1 MNPIAYRKLN
11 RDKTSQ
17 LLIQEELEGS
27 DYLSAYVPLFDG
39 KNKVIGYVNTPL
51 FSKNELLN
59 KQLSN
64 LIINIINVY
73 FLLLIVG
80 GFIAY
85 FISKEISKPLESI
98 REKIAKTV
106 LQGTNELIRYNRD
119 DEIGQLVKQYNKMAI
134 ELQESA
140 RQIAS
145 SEREGA
151 WKEMAKQVAHEIKN
165 PLTPMK
171 LSIQHLQR
179 SIENDDSEKQ
189 QKLTKKTSAL
199 LLKQIESLSIMA
211 EQFSSFAQMPQDQFE
226 AINLSEITH
235 EIVTLFKQDK
245 NIQIES
251 DIQKNV
257 FSWADKEQIKRV
269 LINIVKN
276 ATQAIPDEVSGLIKI
291 VLKAQ
296 KEIQIE
302 ITDNGIG
309 ISAENNPNIFAPNFS
324 TKNSGMGLGLALSK
338 KIIENSGGQIRFH
351 SAINQGTTFYI
362 SLPVHHHEKR

>member
-1 MNPIAYRKLN
+1 M
-11 RDKTSQ
+11 
-17 LLIQEELEGS
+17 
-27 DYLSAYVPLFDG
+27 
-39 KNKVIGYVNTPL
+39 
-51 FSKNELLN
+51 LN

-85 FISKEISKPLESI
+85 FISKEISKPLEII

-106 LQGTNELIRYNRD
+106 LLGSNELINYNRD
-119 DEIGQLVKQYNKMAI
+119 DEIGQLVQQYNKMAT

-140 RQIAS
+140 QQIAS

-179 SIENDDSEKQ
+179 SIENDSSDKQ
-189 QKLTKKTSAL
+189 RELTKKTSML

-211 EQFSSFAQMPQDQFE
+211 EQFSSFAQMPQDQFN
-226 AINLSEITH
+226 AFNLSDITY
-235 EIVTLFKQDK
+235 EVVSLFKQEK

-251 DIQKNV
+251 EIQKNI
-257 FSWADKEQIKRV
+257 FLWADSEQIKRV
-269 LINIVKN
+269 LINIIKN
-276 ATQAIPDEVSGLIKI
+276 AIQAIPENKDPNIEVELSDEAQLIYINVK
-291 VLKAQ
+291 
-296 KEIQIE
+296 
-302 ITDNGIG
+302 DNGSGIEATIG
-309 ISAENNPNIFAPNFS
+309 EKIFEPKFT
-324 TKNSGMGLGLALSK
+324 TKSSGMGLGLPMIK
-338 KIIENSGGQIRFH
+338 NIIEAYKGEITYKTTLGE
-351 SAINQGTTFYI
+351 GTIF
-362 SLPVHHHEKR
+362 SVSFPKKQ

>member
-1 MNPIAYRKLN
+1 M
-11 RDKTSQ
+11 
-17 LLIQEELEGS
+17 GS
-27 DYLSAYVPLFDG
+27 DYLSAYVPLFNG
-39 KNKVIGYVNTPL
+39 RNEVIGYVNTPL

-85 FISKEISKPLESI
+85 FISKEISKPLEII

-106 LQGTNELIRYNRD
+106 LRGSNELINYNRD
-119 DEIGQLVKQYNKMAI
+119 DEIGQLVQQYNKMAT

-140 RQIAS
+140 QQIAS

-179 SIENDDSEKQ
+179 SIENDSSDKQ
-189 QKLTKKTSAL
+189 RELTKKTSML

-211 EQFSSFAQMPQDQFE
+211 
-226 AINLSEITH
+226 
-235 EIVTLFKQDK
+235 
-245 NIQIES
+245 
-251 DIQKNV
+251 
-257 FSWADKEQIKRV
+257 
-269 LINIVKN
+269 
-276 ATQAIPDEVSGLIKI
+276 
-291 VLKAQ
+291 
-296 KEIQIE
+296 
-302 ITDNGIG
+302 
-309 ISAENNPNIFAPNFS
+309 
-324 TKNSGMGLGLALSK
+324 
-338 KIIENSGGQIRFH
+338 
-351 SAINQGTTFYI
+351 
-362 SLPVHHHEKR
+362 